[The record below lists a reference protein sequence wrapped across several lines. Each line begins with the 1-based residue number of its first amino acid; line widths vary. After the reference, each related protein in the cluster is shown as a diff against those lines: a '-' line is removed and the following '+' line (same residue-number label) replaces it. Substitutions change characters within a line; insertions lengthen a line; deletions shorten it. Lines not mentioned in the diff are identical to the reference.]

1 MGWKGLDHP
10 GQRYS
15 VKRDIFKK
23 SNFEVTF
30 LPARESPIETLQVM
44 WYTQL
49 VLRLGTEIF
58 MISRRI
64 KMLPSWAF
72 LGPSRAGSRPS
83 LKIPQKFQRLDISGM
98 KTTKK
103 PIANIS
109 LRFERKK
116 NLAKNWFLGGSKMPP
131 LGGPGALWTWAWILK
146 RGVSNLVLAQNERLE
161 RVSSKSGSGRRQW
174 CLLLRCNHS

>member
-15 VKRDIFKK
+15 AKRDIFKK
-23 SNFEVTF
+23 SNFEVKF
-30 LPARESPIETLQVM
+30 LPPRSLPIETLQVM

-83 LKIPQKFQRLDISGM
+83 LKIAQKFQRLGILGL
-98 KTTKK
+98 KIYKK
-103 PIANIS
+103 AIANIS
-109 LRFERKK
+109 LRF
-116 NLAKNWFLGGSKMPP
+116 
-131 LGGPGALWTWAWILK
+131 
-146 RGVSNLVLAQNERLE
+146 
-161 RVSSKSGSGRRQW
+161 
-174 CLLLRCNHS
+174 

>member
-15 VKRDIFKK
+15 VKREIFKK
-23 SNFEVTF
+23 SNFEVKF
-30 LPARESPIETLQVM
+30 LPPRSLPIETLQVM

-58 MISRRI
+58 MISQRI
-64 KMLPSWAF
+64 KKLPSWAF
-72 LGPSRAGSRPS
+72 LGPSRARSRPS
-83 LKIPQKFQRLDISGM
+83 LKIAQKFQRLDISWL
-98 KTTKK
+98 KTYEK

-116 NLAKNWFLGGSKMPP
+116 IWPKNGFFGGSKKAHFWP
-131 LGGPGALWTWAWILK
+131 
-146 RGVSNLVLAQNERLE
+146 
-161 RVSSKSGSGRRQW
+161 
-174 CLLLRCNHS
+174 LLRPVGPFYGPE

>member
-1 MGWKGLDHP
+1 MGWKRLDHP

-103 PIANIS
+103 PIVNIS

-116 NLAKNWFLGGSKMPP
+116 IWPKNGFFWGSKLPP
-131 LGGPGALWTWAWILK
+131 REAPGHPPMGPDGEK
-146 RGVSNLVLAQNERLE
+146 RGFKFGFGPKRTAGASFVKIGLGPPTVVSAP
-161 RVSSKSGSGRRQW
+161 
-174 CLLLRCNHS
+174 

>member
-1 MGWKGLDHP
+1 MDHP

-49 VLRLGTEIF
+49 VLCLGTEIF

-83 LKIPQKFQRLDISGM
+83 LKIPQKFERLDISGM

-103 PIANIS
+103 PIASIS
-109 LRFERKK
+109 LQFERKK
-116 NLAKNWFLGGSKMPP
+116 IGRKTAFSEGQNCP
-131 LGGPGALWTWAWILK
+131 LGRPLGTPLWARMAK

-161 RVSSKSGSGRRQW
+161 QILSKSESGRRQP
-174 CLLLRCNHS
+174 L

>member
-1 MGWKGLDHP
+1 MRRNQKATFDAVFTKKKKH
-10 GQRYS
+10 RFSSDFYFE
-15 VKRDIFKK
+15 IFKE

-30 LPARESPIETLQVM
+30 HPARESPIETLRFM

-116 NLAKNWFLGGSKMPP
+116 NLPKNGFF
-131 LGGPGALWTWAWILK
+131 
-146 RGVSNLVLAQNERLE
+146 
-161 RVSSKSGSGRRQW
+161 
-174 CLLLRCNHS
+174 

>member
-1 MGWKGLDHP
+1 MDHP

-49 VLRLGTEIF
+49 VLCLGTEIF

-72 LGPSRAGSRPS
+72 LGPSRAGSRPR
-83 LKIPQKFQRLDISGM
+83 LKIAQKFQRLDISGL
-98 KTTKK
+98 KTYEK
-103 PIANIS
+103 PITNIS
-109 LRFERKK
+109 LRFERQK
-116 NLAKNWFLGGSKMPP
+116 NLAKNGFLGGSKMPP
-131 LGGPGALWTWAWILK
+131 LGGPGALWAWARISK

-161 RVSSKSGSGRRQW
+161 RVSSKSGSGRRQTSAR
-174 CLLLRCNHS
+174 LRCNHS